1 MRLIESKA
9 ELLPWN
15 PGIEG
20 VYKTIELAGRCCYKS
35 EDKMTEDSAKAF
47 VDRMIASNHTAML
60 EHGTV
65 YLMVHTIAPEDWDK
79 KIGRHK
85 LLTIDD
91 CRDDLRTNPTYN
103 KNGEENWWAKEAGHK
118 ANVMAVKYAD
128 NPYSKVKIVLTKHEL
143 NTKGGIILTP
153 TGDMPVIRRGTGKV
167 ISIFNTI
174 LITTNYRVLV
184 ENNWLDDLKYLC
196 DPTEFH
202 EMRYSFKLTTSIGVT
217 RELNRHRVH
226 SIAEQ
231 STRYCNY
238 SKDKFENEIKF
249 VKPAWL
255 PLNLGVYKVEKKDE
269 GIGDIVGDGY
279 IKEVSNEDADNQFL
293 AACLNQEIAY
303 MNLVTENGWHQ
314 QQAREVLPL
323 CTATEIV
330 HTAFAEDWMKF
341 FNLRYF
347 ETTGKVHPNM
357 KELTEKM
364 WKVCEE
370 NGILQDIL
378 SYKQ

>member
-65 YLMVHTIAPEDWDK
+65 YLKYPF
-79 KIGRHK
+79 GG
-85 LLTIDD
+85 
-91 CRDDLRTNPTYN
+91 NY
-103 KNGEENWWAKEAGHK
+103 
-118 ANVMAVKYAD
+118 VKYHE
-128 NPYSKVKIVLTKHEL
+128 NPYSRLKMLQD
-143 NTKGGIILTP
+143 
-153 TGDMPVIRRGTGKV
+153 GDFAV
-167 ISIFNTI
+167 
-174 LITTNYRVLV
+174 TTNLRVLV
-184 ENNWLDDLKYLC
+184 ENGWMDDLQYLC
-196 DPTEFH
+196 DPLPEH
-202 EMRYSFKLTTSIGVT
+202 MMRYSFKLTTSIGVT

-255 PLNLGVYKVEKKDE
+255 PLNLGVYKVEKKDK

-279 IKEVSNEDADNQFL
+279 IKEISNEDADNQFL

-303 MNLVTENGWHQ
+303 MQLITENSWHQ

-341 FNLRYF
+341 FDLRYF
-347 ETTGKVHPNM
+347 EKTGKVHPNM
-357 KELTEKM
+357 KELVEKM
-364 WKVCEE
+364 VAEAQK
-370 NGILQDIL
+370 NGIWNDIM
-378 SYKQ
+378 SQPSKFEDIFDESNVGTTVGRD

>member
-20 VYKTIELAGRCCYKS
+20 VYKTIELAGRTCYKS

-47 VDRMIASNHTAML
+47 VDRMITSNHTAML

-65 YLMVHTIAPEDWDK
+65 YLAIPITTHYSGD
-79 KIGRHK
+79 
-85 LLTIDD
+85 
-91 CRDDLRTNPTYN
+91 
-103 KNGEENWWAKEAGHK
+103 
-118 ANVMAVKYAD
+118 ANVYMHSPYCVVKE
-128 NPYSKVKIVLTKHEL
+128 SIGL
-143 NTKGGIILTP
+143 NFKDKF
-153 TGDMPVIRRGTGKV
+153 GDPVDCWC
-167 ISIFNTI
+167 
-174 LITTNYRVLV
+174 ITTNLRFIH
-184 ENNWLDDLKYLC
+184 ENNLWDDVKEFLC

-330 HTAFAEDWMKF
+330 HTAFAEDWGHF
-341 FNLRYF
+341 FDLRYF
-347 ETTGKVHPNM
+347 EKTGKVHPNM
-357 KELTEKM
+357 KELVEKM
-364 WKVCEE
+364 VAEAQK
-370 NGILQDIL
+370 NGIWNDIM
-378 SYKQ
+378 SQPSKFEDIFDESNVGTTVGRD